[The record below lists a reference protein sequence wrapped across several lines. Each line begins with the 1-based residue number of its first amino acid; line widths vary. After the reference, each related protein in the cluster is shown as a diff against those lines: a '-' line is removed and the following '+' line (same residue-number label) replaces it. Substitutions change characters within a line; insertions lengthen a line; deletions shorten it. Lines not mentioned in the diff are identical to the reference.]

1 MRHRSF
7 IHDDQKHDRVRRHG
21 HRAAGPPVD
30 HARFVLLTVTIA
42 LAMLNGW
49 FIVYGLNVVTASAVA
64 DHAIAAVIRD
74 APSYLVLAFV
84 LLIVLVSTV
93 IRLVKR
99 AHQEEG

>member
-7 IHDDQKHDRVRRHG
+7 IHDDQKHDRVRRHR
-21 HRAAGPPVD
+21 HHAAGPPPD

-42 LAMLNGW
+42 LAILNGW

-64 DHAIAAVIRD
+64 DHALAGVSRD

-93 IRLVKR
+93 IGLAKR